1 MTQALY
7 DLAAHPEYV
16 KEMREEAEAMI
27 GANGW
32 TKPAMQGMRKIDS
45 FLKESQRLN
54 GLGSS
59 KSQVIYADLTSTHFH
74 FSSGHVSKDP
84 QGLEAI

>member
-1 MTQALY
+1 LTQALY

-32 TKPAMQGMRKIDS
+32 TKPAMQGA
-45 FLKESQRLN
+45 QTA
-54 GLGSS
+54 SS
-59 KSQVIYADLTSTHFH
+59 SIYEIFIWA
-74 FSSGHVSKDP
+74 SGPS
-84 QGLEAI
+84 

>member
-1 MTQALY
+1 LTQALY

-27 GANGW
+27 HANGW
-32 TKPAMQGMRKIDS
+32 TKHAMQGMRKIDS

-59 KSQVIYADLTSTHFH
+59 KSQVICANLT
-74 FSSGHVSKDP
+74 
-84 QGLEAI
+84 

>member
-7 DLAAHPEYV
+7 DLAVHPEYV

-27 GANGW
+27 DANGW

-45 FLKESQRLN
+45 FLKESQRFS
-54 GLGSS
+54 GLGCS
-59 KSQVIYADLTSTHFH
+59 KSKVICADLTLTHFL
-74 FSSGHVSKDP
+74 FSSIHVSKDP
-84 QGLEAI
+84 